1 MGEITDARASKPK
14 GKSTT
19 PTSGVAGR
27 LARTILNSFVNYGIV
42 WSLVALMFTASF
54 LSDAFFTY
62 RNQLNILRQVS
73 INGVLALGMTFV
85 IIAGGIDLSVGGVLA
100 LAGVIIA
107 RLQSVP
113 LVAFAAA
120 LLVGLTFGLASGVIT
135 AKGKVQAF
143 IVTLG
148 ASAIAD
154 GLALLFS
161 NGRPI
166 FIASPVFKW
175 VGSGDI
181 FFVPVPVIILL
192 LLAFTCHIVLSRSV
206 FGTYVYAIGG
216 NPEAA
221 RLSGIN
227 TVLYT
232 IATFALSGIMAGV
245 GGIIM
250 VGRITTGDPSVG
262 AGLALDAIAA
272 TVIGGTRLGGGVGTI
287 SGTLLG
293 AFIIGVLNN
302 VFNILN
308 VSPYYQM
315 VAKGVIIIGAVYL
328 GLRRSR

>member
-1 MGEITDARASKPK
+1 M
-14 GKSTT
+14 
-19 PTSGVAGR
+19 
-27 LARTILNSFVNYGIV
+27 IV
-42 WSLVALMFTASF
+42 ASF
-54 LSDAFFTY
+54 LSDAFLTS

-100 LAGVIIA
+100 LAGVTIA
-107 RLQSVP
+107 RLQHLP
-113 LVAFAAA
+113 ALAFAAA
-120 LLVGLTFGLASGVIT
+120 VLVGFVFGLANGIVT

-148 ASAIAD
+148 ASAVAE

-161 NGRPI
+161 DGRPI
-166 FIASPVFKW
+166 FVSSPVLRW
-175 VGSGDI
+175 VGNGHVL
-181 FFVPVPVIILL
+181 FVPAPVAILL
-192 LLAFTCHIVLSRSV
+192 LLALASHLTLSRSV

-216 NPEAA
+216 NAEAA

-227 TVLYT
+227 TTLHT
-232 IATFALSGIMAGV
+232 IATFALSGVMAGV

-272 TVIGGTRLGGGVGTI
+272 TVIGGTRLGGGAGTI
-287 SGTLLG
+287 GGSLLG

-308 VSPYYQM
+308 VSPYYQE
-315 VAKGVIIIGAVYL
+315 VAKGVIIVGAVYL